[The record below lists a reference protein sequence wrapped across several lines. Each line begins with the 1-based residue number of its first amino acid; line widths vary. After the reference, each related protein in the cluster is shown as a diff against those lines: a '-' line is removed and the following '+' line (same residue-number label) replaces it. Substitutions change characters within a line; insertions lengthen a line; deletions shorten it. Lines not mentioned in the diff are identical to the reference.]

1 MGERE
6 SRRERKIF
14 LKRLVCLK
22 NRAGVLFFTILIF
35 VYILGCLNSGC
46 MQKFCKGEGGG
57 ANLEYFKK
65 TGAQLQAVS
74 GGALEDNVKN

>member
-1 MGERE
+1 MP
-6 SRRERKIF
+6 F
-14 LKRLVCLK
+14 K

-57 ANLEYFKK
+57 GELGVFKK
-65 TGAQLQAVS
+65 N
-74 GGALEDNVKN
+74 GGAAASSVRGSTGRQCKKLVW